1 MMDSTITLNN
11 YLGLLNSLADD
22 DKLRIIKVLSDSL
35 HKKSDKLSLDNL
47 FGAWKDDMS
56 AEEIIES
63 IHANRVLGTRTIES
77 FE

>member
-1 MMDSTITLNN
+1 VRFSQKKSDINFEIRET
-11 YLGLLNSLADD
+11 LADD

-35 HKKSDKLSLDNL
+35 HKKSDKSSLDNL

-63 IHANRVLGTRTIES
+63 IHANRVLGTHHRIL
-77 FE
+77 

>member
-1 MMDSTITLNN
+1 MDSTITLNN

-35 HKKSDKLSLDNL
+35 LKKSDKSSLDNL
-47 FGAWKDDMS
+47 FGVWKDDMS

-63 IHANRVLGTRTIES
+63 IHSNRVLGTRTIES

>member
-35 HKKSDKLSLDNL
+35 LKKSDKSSLDNL
-47 FGAWKDDMS
+47 FGVWKDDMS

-63 IHANRVLGTRTIES
+63 IHSNRVLGTRTIES